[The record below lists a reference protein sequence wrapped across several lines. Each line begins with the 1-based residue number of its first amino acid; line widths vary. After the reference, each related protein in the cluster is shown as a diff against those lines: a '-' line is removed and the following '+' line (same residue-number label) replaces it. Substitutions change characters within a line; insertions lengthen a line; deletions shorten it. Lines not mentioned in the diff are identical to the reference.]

1 MGKTQYPHSRER
13 KFGPLPYTVLKN
25 NSKWI
30 KGLNVRAKTIK
41 LLKEN
46 LRVKL
51 HDIGFGNHCLD
62 MTPKAQATK
71 EKKNVFLLFDV
82 RRHQNS
88 KLVCIKGHC
97 QQNEKATHSIG

>member
-71 EKKNVFLLFDV
+71 EKKKMFFFCLMLDV
-82 RRHQNS
+82 IRIQNLYAS
-88 KLVCIKGHC
+88 KDIVNRMKR
-97 QQNEKATHSIG
+97 QPTV